1 MTRLADDIQEIKS
14 DVKDM
19 RSMLHEALTRQA
31 VLEAHLNSVA
41 GRVNA
46 IIALGL
52 SIVTGLAYAAWDVI
66 KHKLGIQS

>member
-1 MTRLADDIQEIKS
+1 MTKLSDDIQEIKS

-31 VLEAHLNSVA
+31 VLEARLNSVS
-41 GRVNA
+41 GKVNA

-52 SIVTGLAYAAWDVI
+52 SVVTGLAYAAWDYI
-66 KHKLGIQS
+66 KAKVL